1 MPGQEIAE
9 YLAASDESLAA
20 VIIRTVLVLAPTL
33 QRELVEHSVPRTQTS
48 VIKTIAAQRA
58 HHIPIAR
65 DSVAGV
71 ETEVFA
77 AKRAF
82 INTQER
88 A

>member
-9 YLAASDESLAA
+9 CLADSDESLA
-20 VIIRTVLVLAPTL
+20 VVVIRTVLVLAPTL

-58 HHIPIAR
+58 HHIIPIAR

-82 INTQER
+82 INT
-88 A
+88 